1 MVPVKP
7 ADVVIT
13 DFPGVTGVK
22 RRPAVVLSTIDYH
35 VFHRDV
41 ILGAITTNLA
51 VATTPTDHLIADWTM
66 AGLRRPSAFRTFLVT
81 LPQRE
86 LIATIGHLSDS
97 DHTAV
102 EECVRKAIA
111 V

>member
-1 MVPVKP
+1 MVSVKP
-7 ADVVIT
+7 ADVVIA
-13 DFPGVTGVK
+13 DFPGITGVK

-35 VFHRDV
+35 TFHRDV

-51 VATTPTDHLIADWTM
+51 VSTTPTDHLITDWTV

-81 LPQRE
+81 LPQRD
-86 LIATIGHLSDS
+86 LLAIIGHLSDA
-97 DHTAV
+97 DRTAV
-102 EECVRKAIA
+102 EECIRKAIA